1 MTTESFIFSQ
11 LNFNGDENQRRKR
24 KISICL
30 SKNKKENFTPKKT
43 ENSAAENDFIDSL
56 VPKNRPITMSLFAT
70 SDLTSRRSFDPSK
83 YVLTPKGYIHNTIF
97 PKMVPTSLTNVH
109 YLTSFP
115 QLVIN
120 DALVIFSESGG
131 VLQFVLDQI
140 LQLPCNVP
148 IRWGV
153 LFNLKFRRVFQ
164 CLTLEKWTG
173 LYQVLKK
180 HGYGI
185 VIKGSVHLLDPAL
198 DAPETINFNEY
209 SYSSFFERLESSLSP
224 ELSSFKTP
232 ERNNNPEN
240 SISHNVPIIE
250 PSNSNFKIHSPHS
263 TPIQLPLDSPSIIP
277 VQRVKNNSIY
287 AIHLSHSISPA
298 LADRFDPSTFSPLL
312 VQKITEIYNHCDS
325 TVEAIT
331 NHLKQLPIGIPLRWG
346 FIYNK
351 LLRVRSS
358 REVGTSLDQWKQLKS
373 LLITEDYL
381 CEKTVANCAILK
393 NKNT

>member
-1 MTTESFIFSQ
+1 M
-11 LNFNGDENQRRKR
+11 
-24 KISICL
+24 SI
-30 SKNKKENFTPKKT
+30 
-43 ENSAAENDFIDSL
+43 
-56 VPKNRPITMSLFAT
+56 FAT
-70 SDLTSRRSFDPSK
+70 LDLISRPHFDASK
-83 YVLTPKGYIHNTIF
+83 YILTPKGYIHNTIF
-97 PKMVPTSLTNVH
+97 PKATPTSLTNVH

-131 VLQFVLDQI
+131 VLHFVLDQI

-180 HGYGI
+180 HGFAKI
-185 VIKGSVHLLDPAL
+185 IKGSVHLLDPVL
-198 DAPETINFNEY
+198 DAPETINFDD
-209 SYSSFFERLESSLSP
+209 SLSFFECLEST
-224 ELSSFKTP
+224 LSSSESLKTP
-232 ERNNNPEN
+232 EHKNPDHTSDYN
-240 SISHNVPIIE
+240 HPIIE
-250 PSNSNFKIHSPHS
+250 PSNYTVSPPQS
-263 TPIQLPLDSPSIIP
+263 TPIELPLDSPSIIP
-277 VQRVKNNSIY
+277 VQRAKNNSIY

-312 VQKITEIYNHCDS
+312 IQKITEIYNHCDS

-351 LLRVRSS
+351 LLRVRSN

-373 LLITEDYL
+373 LLIADGYL
-381 CEKTVANCAILK
+381 CEKTVANCAILR
-393 NKNT
+393 NKPN